1 MTYMRI
7 DEGRIGGCS
16 GRAIVDQSEAAAAR
30 SRSATHSSCVIG
42 SACLRRHWLPIVGA
56 AALIGPTFVT
66 IAQDSWSTEQGAHGP
81 VVLATGIWLVVHL
94 KDRWLPLVRPAALAV
109 ALPLLVPPLLLYA
122 LGRISGTPELEG
134 FALYVTL
141 VVATYAFIGLR
152 AMRQIWFAIFYF
164 AFVFPP
170 PDSMVAAV
178 TQPLKLGISA
188 GAVKLLRAFGMPV
201 ARTGVI
207 IQVDQYDILVAA
219 ACAGLNSIIS
229 LSAIGLFYVY
239 IRHNANWR
247 YAALLMVA
255 ILPVA
260 ILANF
265 ARVLVL
271 ILITYYFGDAAGQ
284 GFLHGLAGM
293 LMFSVALL
301 GIFGLDTLASPL
313 RRSLARSGQ
322 A

>member
-1 MTYMRI
+1 MTYMRF
-7 DEGRIGGCS
+7 DDSRVGGS
-16 GRAIVDQSEAAAAR
+16 LALTTWQDMA
-30 SRSATHSSCVIG
+30 
-42 SACLRRHWLPIVGA
+42 RRHWLAILGA
-56 AALIGPTFVT
+56 AVLILPTFVT

-81 VVLATGIWLVVHL
+81 VVLATGVWLVVHL
-94 KDRWLPLVRPAALAV
+94 RASFLPAIQRPPLALV
-109 ALPLLVPPLLLYA
+109 LPLLLPACLLYA

-134 FALYVTL
+134 FALYAVM
-141 VVATYAFIGLR
+141 VVGTYAYIGLR

-170 PDSMVAAV
+170 PDSLIAIV
-178 TQPLKLGISA
+178 TQPLKLGISQA
-188 GAVKLLRAFGMPV
+188 AVALLGGVFGFPI

-229 LSAIGLFYVY
+229 LSAIGLFYIY

-247 YAALLMVA
+247 YAVLLMLA

-260 ILANF
+260 VLANF
-265 ARVLVL
+265 IRVLVL
-271 ILITYYFGDAAGQ
+271 ILITYYLGDAAGQ

-301 GIFGLDTLASPL
+301 GIFGIDMLASPL
-313 RRSLARSGQ
+313 RRKLARSGQ

>member
-1 MTYMRI
+1 MPIENGRMR
-7 DEGRIGGCS
+7 RS
-16 GRAIVDQSEAAAAR
+16 VAPVDWQAF
-30 SRSATHSSCVIG
+30 V
-42 SACLRRHWLPIVGA
+42 RRHWLMIIGV
-56 AALIGPTFVT
+56 AALAGPTFVT

-81 VVLATGIWLVVHL
+81 VVLATGIWLVIHL
-94 KDRWLPLVRPAALAV
+94 KNRWLPLVRPAPLALAL
-109 ALPLLVPPLLLYA
+109 ALLVPPLLVYA

-134 FALYVTL
+134 FALYATL
-141 VVATYAFIGLR
+141 VVATFAFIGLK

-188 GAVKLLRAFGMPV
+188 AAVKLLGGVFGFPI

-229 LSAIGLFYVY
+229 LSAIGLFYIY

-247 YAALLMVA
+247 YAVLLMLA

-260 ILANF
+260 MLANF
-265 ARVLVL
+265 TRVLVL
-271 ILITYYFGDAAGQ
+271 ILITYYLGDAAGQ

-301 GIFGLDTLASPL
+301 GIFGLDTLASPI
-313 RRSLARSGQ
+313 RRRLARSGQ
-322 A
+322 G

>member
-7 DEGRIGGCS
+7 DEGRME
-16 GRAIVDQSEAAAAR
+16 RAAPLADWQAF
-30 SRSATHSSCVIG
+30 
-42 SACLRRHWLPIVGA
+42 LLRHWVAILGL

-81 VVLATGIWLVVHL
+81 VVLATGIWLVIHL
-94 KDRWLPLVRPAALAV
+94 KHKWLPLVRPAPLAI

-134 FALYVTL
+134 FALYATL
-141 VVATYAFIGLR
+141 VVATYAFIGIR
-152 AMRQIWFAIFYF
+152 AMREIWFAIFYF

-178 TQPLKLGISA
+178 TQPLKLGISSA
-188 GAVKLLRAFGMPV
+188 AVALLGDVFGFPI

-229 LSAIGLFYVY
+229 LSAIGLFYIY

-247 YAALLMVA
+247 YAVLLMLA
-255 ILPVA
+255 ILPIAV
-260 ILANF
+260 LANF
-265 ARVLVL
+265 VRVLVL

-293 LMFSVALL
+293 LMFTVALL

-313 RRSLARSGQ
+313 RRKLARSGQ

>member
-1 MTYMRI
+1 MTYMHF
-7 DEGRIGGCS
+7 DEGRMGNRRVAPGWQQ
-16 GRAIVDQSEAAAAR
+16 IVQQ
-30 SRSATHSSCVIG
+30 
-42 SACLRRHWLPIVGA
+42 HWLAILGA
-56 AALIGPTFVT
+56 ATLILPTFVT

-81 VVLATGIWLVVHL
+81 VVLATGIWLVIHL
-94 KDRWLPLVRPAALAV
+94 RANFLSLVER
-109 ALPLLVPPLLLYA
+109 PPLSLALLALLPCCALYA

-134 FALYVTL
+134 FALYFVL
-141 VVATYAFIGLR
+141 VVATFAYIGLR

-170 PDSMVAAV
+170 PDSLVAMI
-178 TQPLKLGISA
+178 TQPLKLGISQM
-188 GAVKLLRAFGMPV
+188 AVGLLGGVFGFPI

-229 LSAIGLFYVY
+229 LSAIGLFYIY

-265 ARVLVL
+265 TRVLVL
-271 ILITYYFGDAAGQ
+271 ILITYYLGDAAGQ
-284 GFLHGLAGM
+284 GFLHGVAGM

-301 GIFGLDTLASPL
+301 GIFGIDMLASPL
-313 RRSLARSGQ
+313 RRKLARSGE